1 MNIHG
6 NATKMEI
13 TLKLPVPTSINKLY
27 INEYNWQYNTKT
39 HKKER
44 MPTGRRILSPEGRKV
59 KARIQGE
66 ARVQL
71 EKQKDNWDY
80 EWTKTGYLYQDTIF
94 IFHRRGTDDNNAYK
108 LLNDS
113 LEGIVYDND
122 SRVLVRTQKI
132 MYDSKNPHI
141 IVKLRPVD
149 FIGIFDNKDIADE
162 FISRC
167 EFGEQNGCSKYKN
180 GKCSILK
187 DSLNGTIREE
197 VDISKDIPICKAFT
211 LKKSK

>member
-1 MNIHG
+1 
-6 NATKMEI
+6 MEL

-27 INEYNWQYNTKT
+27 INEYNWQFNPKT
-39 HKKER
+39 RKKER
-44 MPTGRRILSPEGRKV
+44 MPTGRRILSQEGRKV
-59 KARIQGE
+59 KKQIQAE

-71 EKQKDNWDY
+71 EQQLSNWNY
-80 EWTKTGYLYQDTIF
+80 EWTKENFVYQDAIIIF
-94 IFHRRGTDDNNAYK
+94 ARRGSDDNNIYK

-132 MYDSKNPHI
+132 MYDPKNPYI

-149 FIGIFDNKDIADE
+149 FIGIFDNKDIADK
-162 FISRC
+162 FTSRC

-197 VDISKDIPICKAFT
+197 VDMSKDIPICKAFT
-211 LKKSK
+211 PKKSK